1 MSTYKVWAYDTL
13 SNEETFLFIDARSL
27 LFIYSPVRWPSLSWY
42 LTSFLKEKKLK
53 GTYQLSDQVTI
64 EPNGDIEADI
74 VLEGQ
79 NEDLRNYKFENT
91 ETRDEFVLRLRRAC
105 KKYEKT
111 MQGILME
118 ISIHKSCFVKFNSK
132 NSQQNKKY
140 FWFSPDLAE
149 IRWAGTK
156 NPKKFSKS
164 NNVSLGSYITLP
176 P

>member
-1 MSTYKVWAYDTL
+1 
-13 SNEETFLFIDARSL
+13 
-27 LFIYSPVRWPSLSWY
+27 
-42 LTSFLKEKKLK
+42 
-53 GTYQLSDQVTI
+53 
-64 EPNGDIEADI
+64 
-74 VLEGQ
+74 
-79 NEDLRNYKFENT
+79 LRNCKFENT